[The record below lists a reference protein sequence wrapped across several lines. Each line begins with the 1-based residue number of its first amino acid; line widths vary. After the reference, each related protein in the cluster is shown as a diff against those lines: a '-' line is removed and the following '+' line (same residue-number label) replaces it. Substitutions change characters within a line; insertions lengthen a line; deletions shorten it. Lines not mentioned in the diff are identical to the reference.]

1 MTGHGEQGNDGVATP
16 AGPPGSPVAER
27 RPADIALLV
36 LGVLGMVFTGLWSQ
50 SGSDVDTAAGE
61 VLNRLPDALEGV
73 AQFCTSFGSVW
84 AVAIVVVVCLL
95 RRRLDAARD
104 VAVASGA
111 AALVAV
117 GLHHLLGVR
126 TVAGITVRTGS
137 GPVFP
142 VLAVAVASAL
152 AVVLAPYLARPL
164 RILLLVAVTLTALAS
179 LYLGTGLPSDVW
191 GGLFLGLVAGA
202 GVHVAFGA
210 PGGRPTAAAIRAALE
225 ELGLDVLDVT
235 PAPDPVTRATVMDVR
250 LGSGDAARVVAY
262 GRDQRDAQLAARVW
276 HTLMYKAPGAPAFG
290 SRLQQVEHAAYALVL
305 AARDGVRVP
314 AVVASGLAGPDAA
327 LLVTVV
333 PTGRPLAGLS
343 EDELTDVVL
352 GEAWTELRRL
362 HDAGIAHGA
371 LDLGALR
378 LDDDRRVGFTTLGA
392 GPVGAQPYW
401 RDRDVAS
408 LLVATMLRVG
418 HDRAIEA
425 AVHALGKE
433 RVGAAIPLIQPAGLP
448 RGTGRGV
455 KHLGKEL
462 KAFRAD
468 VATATG
474 AEDVPPLKVKRL
486 SLVNIGMLAGILLA
500 LAIAIP
506 GLEGVDWHTVS
517 QEFQD
522 AIWAWAV
529 VALLLW
535 PTIPMA
541 WATALMGCVVVDLPF
556 VPTVLVQVACSFLNL
571 ITPNG
576 IGGTALQLDYL
587 HHEDVPVA
595 SGASAMVLST
605 GVGGAIQVIL
615 FVIALAL
622 SSTKVDTSN
631 ASSGGTASLWIIA
644 LVAALVGVVLWV
656 PKVRSKVVPAVKR
669 AANDIWTVVRNP
681 RKGLQLVG
689 GDTAGNLLYPALLG
703 LCLLAFHEHLSF
715 AQLMVVQIG
724 AGMLGNVAPVPG
736 GVGVQEAALTAGL
749 TTMGIPAA
757 PALATVIVFRGIT
770 FVLPPIIGFFTLR
783 WLRRAG
789 YA

>member
-1 MTGHGEQGNDGVATP
+1 MTGQPEHAEGVAP
-16 AGPPGSPVAER
+16 ARPAPVDPQVAER
-27 RPADIALLV
+27 RPADLALLV
-36 LGVLGMVFTGLWSQ
+36 LGALGVLVTGLWSQ
-50 SGSDVDTAAGE
+50 SGSDVDTAAGQ
-61 VLNRLPDALEGV
+61 VLNRLPDSLEGV
-73 AQFCTSFGSVW
+73 ARACTAFGSVW
-84 AVAIVVVVCLL
+84 AVLAVVVLCLL

-104 VAVASGA
+104 VVVASGS

-117 GLHHLLGVR
+117 GLHELLGTR
-126 TVAGITVRTGS
+126 TVAGITVRSGS

-142 VLAVAVASAL
+142 VLAVAVATAL
-152 AVVLAPYLARPL
+152 AVVLAPYLARPF
-164 RILLLVAVTLTALAS
+164 RLLLLLAVVLTGLAS
-179 LYLGTGLPSDVW
+179 LYLGTGLPSDAW
-191 GGLFLGLVAGA
+191 GGLFLGIVAGA

-210 PGGRPTAAAIRAALE
+210 PGGRPTVAAVRAALE
-225 ELGLDVLDVT
+225 QLGLDVRDVR
-235 PAPDPVTRATVMDVR
+235 PSPDPVARATVMRVR
-250 LGSGDAARVVAY
+250 LASGEDARVVAF

-276 HTLMYKAPGAPAFG
+276 HKVMYKAPGAPSFG
-290 SRLQQVEHAAYALVL
+290 SRLQQVEHAAYALLL

-314 AVVASGLAGPDAA
+314 EIVASGLAGPDAA
-327 LLVTVV
+327 LLVTSV
-333 PTGRPLAGLS
+333 PTGRPLADLT
-343 EDELTDVVL
+343 DAELTDVVL
-352 GEAWTELRRL
+352 GEAWAELRRL
-362 HDAGIAHGA
+362 HDAGVAHGA
-371 LDLGALR
+371 LDLHELR
-378 LDDDRRVGFTTLGA
+378 LDDDHRVGFATLGYA
-392 GPVGAQPYW
+392 PVGAEPYW
-401 RDRDVAS
+401 RDRDVAG
-408 LLVATMLRVG
+408 LLVGTMLRVG
-418 HDRAIEA
+418 TDRAIEA

-433 RVGAAIPLIQPAGLP
+433 RVGAAIPLVQPAGLP
-448 RGTGRGV
+448 AGTARGV

-468 VATATG
+468 LATATG
-474 AEDVPPLKVKRL
+474 VDDVPPLKVKRL

-500 LAIAIP
+500 FAVAIP
-506 GLEGVDWHTVS
+506 SLEGVDWNTVS

-522 AIWAWAV
+522 AIWGWAV
-529 VALLLW
+529 LALLLW
-535 PTIPMA
+535 PTIPTA

-605 GVGGAIQVIL
+605 GVGGAIQLVL
-615 FVIALAL
+615 FLIAVAL
-622 SSTKVDTSN
+622 SATEVDTSN
-631 ASSGGTASLWIIA
+631 ATSGGTASLWAIA
-644 LVAALVGVVLWV
+644 LVAALVGVVLWI

-669 AANDIWTVVRNP
+669 AANDIWSVVRNP

-703 LCLLAFHEHLSF
+703 LCLLAFHQHLSF

-770 FVLPPIIGFFTLR
+770 FALPPIIGFFTLR

>member
-1 MTGHGEQGNDGVATP
+1 MTGHDQDAEVVAPTP
-16 AGPPGSPVAER
+16 APPFDPQVAER
-27 RPADIALLV
+27 RPADVALLV
-36 LGVLGMVFTGLWSQ
+36 LGALGVLVTGMWSQ

-61 VLNRLPDALEGV
+61 VLNRLPDSLEGV
-73 AQFCTSFGSVW
+73 ARACTAFGSVW
-84 AVAIVVVVCLL
+84 AVLLVVVLCLL
-95 RRRLDAARD
+95 RRRFDAARD
-104 VAVASGA
+104 VAVAAGA

-117 GLHHLLGVR
+117 GLHELLGTR

-142 VLAVAVASAL
+142 VLAVAVAGAL

-164 RILLLVAVTLTALAS
+164 RLLLLLAVTLTALAA

-191 GGLFLGLVAGA
+191 GGLFLGVVAGA

-210 PGGRPTAAAIRAALE
+210 PGGRPTVAAIRAALE
-225 ELGLDVLDVT
+225 ELGLDVQDVT
-235 PAPDPVTRATVMDVR
+235 PSPDPVARATVMRVR
-250 LGSGDAARVVAY
+250 LGSGEAARVVAF

-276 HTLMYKAPGAPAFG
+276 HTLMYKAPGAPSFG
-290 SRLQQVEHAAYALVL
+290 SRLQQVEHAAYALLL

-327 LLVTVV
+327 VLVTEA
-333 PTGRPLAGLS
+333 PMGRPLGDLGD
-343 EDELTDVVL
+343 DELTDVVL

-362 HDAGIAHGA
+362 HDAGIGHGA
-371 LDLGALR
+371 LDLDELR
-378 LDDDRRVGFTTLGA
+378 LGTDRRVGFATLGYA
-392 GPVGAQPYW
+392 PVGAGSYW
-401 RDRDVAS
+401 QDRDVAS

-418 HDRAIEA
+418 ADRAIEA
-425 AVHALGKE
+425 AVHAMGKA
-433 RVGAAIPLIQPAGLP
+433 RVGASIPLIQPAGLP
-448 RGTGRGV
+448 SGTGRGV

-468 VATATG
+468 VAKATG
-474 AEDVPPLKVKRL
+474 VEDVPPLKVKRL

-500 LAIAIP
+500 LAIAVP
-506 GLEGVDWHTVS
+506 SLEGVDWNTVS

-522 AIWAWAV
+522 AIWGWAV
-529 VALLLW
+529 LALLLW

-541 WATALMGCVVVDLPF
+541 WATALMGCVVIDLPF

-615 FVIALAL
+615 FVIAAAL
-622 SSTKVDTSN
+622 TSTKIDSSN
-631 ASSGGTASLWIIA
+631 ASSGGTASLWAIA
-644 LVAALVGVVLWV
+644 VVAALVGVVLWV
-656 PKVRSKVVPAVKR
+656 PKIRTKVVPAVQR
-669 AANDIWTVVRNP
+669 AASDIWSVVRNP

-703 LCLLAFHEHLSF
+703 LCLLAFHQHLSF

-757 PALATVIVFRGIT
+757 PALATVILFRGIT